1 MRLRNKNSQPVWSF
15 LNWHAQHSQIDL
27 EQVIDLMVQ
36 NCEVRVER
44 EQIYRQLNEL
54 ENPLP
59 RRHLVTEMI
68 NNIEDQ
74 ELVDL
79 LSTLERFSEEE
90 ENQNLLHNQEI
101 SSRFSRSKRPY
112 WASRLLIHNQRGEKL
127 LHLLPSVVSDSEA
140 FLRLK
145 M

>member
-36 NCEVRVER
+36 NGEVCVER
-44 EQIYRQLNEL
+44 EQIHQQLNEL

-59 RRHLVTEMI
+59 RRNLVAEMI

-79 LSTLERFSEEE
+79 LSTLERFREEE
-90 ENQNLLHNQEI
+90 EDQNLLDNQEI
-101 SSRFSRSKRPY
+101 SSRFRSKRLY

-127 LHLLPSVVSDSEA
+127 FHLLPLVVSDSEA

-145 M
+145 L